1 MDVSRGIGQ
10 EIWSKNSNLLNSCLF
25 YSTTYYDGTNPPD
38 SYPMSA
44 SWYVYMAQNLSAT
57 SGDSFIQMAASPIV
71 HYGGVCEGGISCT
84 GNRDLY
90 DDFGV
95 AVNLQSGLS
104 YSGYASIIYSDDQY
118 TNNANNP
125 PQPGCAAKQNNSIS
139 CDHTSVAT
147 QTSGTGI

>member
-1 MDVSRGIGQ
+1 
-10 EIWSKNSNLLNSCLF
+10 
-25 YSTTYYDGTNPPD
+25 
-38 SYPMSA
+38 
-44 SWYVYMAQNLSAT
+44 MAQNLSAT

-125 PQPGCAAKQNNSIS
+125 PQPGCTAAQNNSIS